1 LVLNNL
7 KEIKM
12 KLSKLLISLMGAA
25 FSATVLAQAFPN
37 KPVTIV
43 VPFPP
48 GGSTD
53 QMARAIAPKLQA
65 QWGQGVL
72 VDNKAGATGT
82 IGATFVKRAAPD
94 GYTLFVTSLGPLVIV
109 PYLIPNLQ
117 YDPAKDFDFLTV
129 GLQSPNVLVVPT
141 NSPYKTVGDLVA
153 AMKANPNKITFSSAG
168 TGSSDHLTAEILWDQ
183 TGTDGVHVPYKGG
196 APAITDLI
204 GGTVDAQFANVNA
217 VIQYINAGKLRPL
230 AMTGSKRSPV
240 IPNTPTM
247 KEAGINDMVIYS
259 WQAALAPKGLPADVK
274 DKIAKGIVSALN
286 DPQVKKGFT
295 DIGFEVVANTPEQFA
310 KFQAEEAVR
319 WKKLIES
326 RKITAN

>member
-1 LVLNNL
+1 
-7 KEIKM
+7 M
-12 KLSKLLISLMGAA
+12 KFSKLLISLMGVA
-25 FSATVLAQAFPN
+25 FSAAVLAQAYPN

-53 QMARAIAPKLQA
+53 QMARAIAPKLQS

-82 IGATFVKRAAPD
+82 IGATYVKRAAPD
-94 GYTLFVTSLGPLVIV
+94 GYTLLVTSLGPLVIV

-141 NSPYKTVGDLVA
+141 NSPYKTVGDIVA

-168 TGSSDHLTAEILWDQ
+168 SGSSDHLTAEILWDQ

-230 AMTGSKRSPV
+230 GVTGSKRSPV
-240 IPNTPTM
+240 LPNTPTM
-247 KEAGINDMVIYS
+247 KEAGVNDMVIYS
-259 WQAALAPKGLPADVK
+259 WQAAVAPKGLPADVK
-274 DKIAKGIVSALN
+274 EKISKGIIAALN

-295 DIGFEVVANTPEQFA
+295 DIGFEVVANSPEQFA

>member
-1 LVLNNL
+1 
-7 KEIKM
+7 M
-12 KLSKLLISLMGAA
+12 KFSKLLISLMGVA
-25 FSATVLAQAFPN
+25 FSAAIFAQAYPN

-53 QMARAIAPKLQA
+53 QMARAIAPKLQS

-94 GYTLFVTSLGPLVIV
+94 GYTLLVTSLGPLVIV

-141 NSPYKTVGDLVA
+141 NSPYKTVGDIVA
-153 AMKANPNKITFSSAG
+153 AMKANPNKVTFSSAG
-168 TGSSDHLTAEILWDQ
+168 SGSSDHLTAEILWDQ

-204 GGTVDAQFANVNA
+204 GGNVNA

-230 AMTGSKRSPV
+230 GITGSRRSPV
-240 IPNTPTM
+240 LPNTPTM
-247 KEAGINDMVIYS
+247 KEAGVNDMVIYS
-259 WQAALAPKGLPADVK
+259 WQAAVAPKGLPADVK
-274 DKIAKGIVSALN
+274 EKISKGIIAALN

-295 DIGFEVVANTPEQFA
+295 DIGFEVVANSPEQFA
-310 KFQAEEAVR
+310 KFQAEEAIR

>member
-1 LVLNNL
+1 
-7 KEIKM
+7 M
-12 KLSKLLISLMGAA
+12 RLSKLLIGLMGVA
-25 FSATVLAQAFPN
+25 FSTSLLAQAFPN

-82 IGATFVKRAAPD
+82 IGAMFVKRAAPD

-109 PYLIPNLQ
+109 PYLMPNIQ

-141 NSPYKTVGDLVA
+141 NSPYKTVGDIVA

-168 TGSSDHLTAEILWDQ
+168 SGSSDHLTAEILWDQ

-204 GGTVDAQFANVNA
+204 GGIVDAQFANVNA

-230 AMTGSKRSPV
+230 AVTGSKRSPV
-240 IPNTPTM
+240 LPNTPTM
-247 KEAGINDMVIYS
+247 KEAGVNDMVIYS

>member
-1 LVLNNL
+1 
-7 KEIKM
+7 M
-12 KLSKLLISLMGAA
+12 KFSKLLISLMGVA
-25 FSATVLAQAFPN
+25 FSAAVLAQAYPN

-53 QMARAIAPKLQA
+53 QMARAIAPKLQS

-94 GYTLFVTSLGPLVIV
+94 GYTLLVTSLGPLVIV

-141 NSPYKTVGDLVA
+141 NSPYKTVGDIVA
-153 AMKANPNKITFSSAG
+153 AMKANPNKVTFSSAG
-168 TGSSDHLTAEILWDQ
+168 SGSSDHLTAEILWDQ

-230 AMTGSKRSPV
+230 GVTGSKRSPV
-240 IPNTPTM
+240 LPNTPTM
-247 KEAGINDMVIYS
+247 KEAGVNDMVIYS
-259 WQAALAPKGLPADVK
+259 WQAAVAPKGLPADVK
-274 DKIAKGIVSALN
+274 EKISKGIIAALN

-295 DIGFEVVANTPEQFA
+295 DIGFEVVANSPEQFA
-310 KFQAEEAVR
+310 KFQAEEAIR

>member
-1 LVLNNL
+1 
-7 KEIKM
+7 M
-12 KLSKLLISLMGAA
+12 KFSKLLISLMGVA
-25 FSATVLAQAFPN
+25 FSAAIFAQAYPN

-53 QMARAIAPKLQA
+53 QMARAIAPKLQS

-94 GYTLFVTSLGPLVIV
+94 GYTLLVTSLGPLVIV

-141 NSPYKTVGDLVA
+141 NSPYKTVGDIVA
-153 AMKANPNKITFSSAG
+153 AMKANPNKVTFSSAG
-168 TGSSDHLTAEILWDQ
+168 SGSSDHLTAEILWDQ

-230 AMTGSKRSPV
+230 GITGSRRSPV
-240 IPNTPTM
+240 LPNTPTM
-247 KEAGINDMVIYS
+247 KEAGVNDMVIYS
-259 WQAALAPKGLPADVK
+259 WQAAVAPKGLPADVK
-274 DKIAKGIVSALN
+274 EKISKGIIAALN

-295 DIGFEVVANTPEQFA
+295 DIGFEVVANSPEQFA

>member
-1 LVLNNL
+1 
-7 KEIKM
+7 M
-12 KLSKLLISLMGAA
+12 KFSKLLISLMGVA
-25 FSATVLAQAFPN
+25 FSAAIFAQAYPN

-53 QMARAIAPKLQA
+53 QMARAIAPKLQS

-94 GYTLFVTSLGPLVIV
+94 GYTLLVTSLGPLVIV

-141 NSPYKTVGDLVA
+141 NSPYKTVGDIVA
-153 AMKANPNKITFSSAG
+153 AMKANPNKVTFSSAG
-168 TGSSDHLTAEILWDQ
+168 SGSSDHLTAEILWDQ

-230 AMTGSKRSPV
+230 GITGSRRSPV
-240 IPNTPTM
+240 LPNTPTM
-247 KEAGINDMVIYS
+247 KEAGVNDMVIYS
-259 WQAALAPKGLPADVK
+259 WQAAVAPKGLPADVK
-274 DKIAKGIVSALN
+274 EKISKGIIAALN

-295 DIGFEVVANTPEQFA
+295 DIGFEVVANSPEQFA

-319 WKKLIES
+319 WKKLIET

>member
-1 LVLNNL
+1 V
-7 KEIKM
+7 KF
-12 KLSKLLISLMGAA
+12 SKLLISLMSVAVT
-25 FSATVLAQAFPN
+25 ATVFAQAFPS

-82 IGATFVKRAAPD
+82 IGAMFVKRAAPD

-109 PYLIPNLQ
+109 PYLMPNIQ

-141 NSPYKTVGDLVA
+141 NSPYKTVGDIVA

-168 TGSSDHLTAEILWDQ
+168 SGSSDHLTAEILWDQ

-240 IPNTPTM
+240 LPNTPTM
-247 KEAGINDMVIYS
+247 KEAGVNDMVIYS

>member
-1 LVLNNL
+1 
-7 KEIKM
+7 M
-12 KLSKLLISLMGAA
+12 KFSKLLISLMGVA
-25 FSATVLAQAFPN
+25 FSAAIFAQAYPN
-37 KPVTIV
+37 KPVTSV

-53 QMARAIAPKLQA
+53 QMARAIAPKLQS

-94 GYTLFVTSLGPLVIV
+94 GYTLLVTSLGPLVIV

-141 NSPYKTVGDLVA
+141 NSPYKTVGDIVA
-153 AMKANPNKITFSSAG
+153 AMKANPNKVTFSSAG
-168 TGSSDHLTAEILWDQ
+168 SGSSDHLTAEILWDQ

-230 AMTGSKRSPV
+230 GITGSRRSPV
-240 IPNTPTM
+240 LPNTPTM
-247 KEAGINDMVIYS
+247 KEAGVNDMVIYS
-259 WQAALAPKGLPADVK
+259 WQAAVAPKGLPADVK
-274 DKIAKGIVSALN
+274 EKISKGIIAALN

-295 DIGFEVVANTPEQFA
+295 DIGFEVVANSPEQFA

>member
-1 LVLNNL
+1 
-7 KEIKM
+7 M
-12 KLSKLLISLMGAA
+12 KLSKLFISLMGVA

-53 QMARAIAPKLQA
+53 QMARAIAPKLQS

-183 TGTDGVHVPYKGG
+183 TNTEGVHVPYKGG

-247 KEAGINDMVIYS
+247 KEAGVNDMVIYS

-286 DPQVKKGFT
+286 DPQVKKGFI

>member
-1 LVLNNL
+1 
-7 KEIKM
+7 M
-12 KLSKLLISLMGAA
+12 KFSKLLISLMGVA
-25 FSATVLAQAFPN
+25 FSAAIFAQAYPN

-53 QMARAIAPKLQA
+53 QMARAIAPKLQS

-94 GYTLFVTSLGPLVIV
+94 GYTLLVTSLGPLVIV

-141 NSPYKTVGDLVA
+141 NSPYKTVGDIVA
-153 AMKANPNKITFSSAG
+153 AMKANPNKVTFSSAG
-168 TGSSDHLTAEILWDQ
+168 SGSSDHLTAEILWDQ

-230 AMTGSKRSPV
+230 GVTGSRRSPV
-240 IPNTPTM
+240 LPNTPTM
-247 KEAGINDMVIYS
+247 KEAGVNDMVIYS
-259 WQAALAPKGLPADVK
+259 WQAAVAPKGLPADVK
-274 DKIAKGIVSALN
+274 EKISKGIIAALN

-295 DIGFEVVANTPEQFA
+295 DIGFEVVANSPEQFA
-310 KFQAEEAVR
+310 KFQAEEAIR

>member
-1 LVLNNL
+1 
-7 KEIKM
+7 M
-12 KLSKLLISLMGAA
+12 KFSKLLISLMGVA
-25 FSATVLAQAFPN
+25 FSAAIFAQAYPN

-53 QMARAIAPKLQA
+53 QMARAIAPKLQS

-94 GYTLFVTSLGPLVIV
+94 GYTLLVTSLGPLVIV

-141 NSPYKTVGDLVA
+141 NSPYKTVGDIVA
-153 AMKANPNKITFSSAG
+153 AMKANPNKVTFSSAG
-168 TGSSDHLTAEILWDQ
+168 SGSSDHLTAEILWDQ
-183 TGTDGVHVPYKGG
+183 TGTDVVHVPYKGG

-230 AMTGSKRSPV
+230 GVTGSKRSPV
-240 IPNTPTM
+240 LPNTPTM
-247 KEAGINDMVIYS
+247 KEAGVNDMVIYS
-259 WQAALAPKGLPADVK
+259 WQAAVAPKGLPADVK
-274 DKIAKGIVSALN
+274 EKISKGIIAALN

-295 DIGFEVVANTPEQFA
+295 DIGFEVVANSPEQFA

>member
-1 LVLNNL
+1 
-7 KEIKM
+7 M
-12 KLSKLLISLMGAA
+12 KLSKLFISLMGIA
-25 FSATVLAQAFPN
+25 FSAAVFAQAYPN

-53 QMARAIAPKLQA
+53 QMARAIAPKLQS

-129 GLQSPNVLVVPT
+129 GLQSPNVLVVPM

-183 TGTDGVHVPYKGG
+183 TNTDGVHVPYKGG

-274 DKIAKGIVSALN
+274 DKIAKSIVGALN

>member
-1 LVLNNL
+1 
-7 KEIKM
+7 M
-12 KLSKLLISLMGAA
+12 KLSKLFISLMGAA

-53 QMARAIAPKLQA
+53 QMARAIAPKLQS

-109 PYLIPNLQ
+109 PYLISNLQ

-153 AMKANPNKITFSSAG
+153 AMKANPNKVTFSSAG

-183 TGTDGVHVPYKGG
+183 TNTEGVHVPYKGG

-274 DKIAKGIVSALN
+274 DKIAKSIVGALN

>member
-1 LVLNNL
+1 
-7 KEIKM
+7 M
-12 KLSKLLISLMGAA
+12 
-25 FSATVLAQAFPN
+25 
-37 KPVTIV
+37 
-43 VPFPP
+43 PFPP

-53 QMARAIAPKLQA
+53 QMARAIAPKLQS

-94 GYTLFVTSLGPLVIV
+94 GYTLLVTSLGPLVIV

-141 NSPYKTVGDLVA
+141 NSPYKTVGDIVA
-153 AMKANPNKITFSSAG
+153 AMKANPNKVTFSSAG
-168 TGSSDHLTAEILWDQ
+168 SGSSDHLTAEILWDQ

-230 AMTGSKRSPV
+230 GVTGSKRSPV
-240 IPNTPTM
+240 LPNTPTM
-247 KEAGINDMVIYS
+247 KEAGVNDMVIYS
-259 WQAALAPKGLPADVK
+259 WQAAVAPKGLPADVK
-274 DKIAKGIVSALN
+274 EKISKGIIAALN

-295 DIGFEVVANTPEQFA
+295 DIGFEVVANSPEQFA
-310 KFQAEEAVR
+310 KFQAEEAIR

>member
-1 LVLNNL
+1 MKNQLKAVL
-7 KEIKM
+7 I
-12 KLSKLLISLMGAA
+12 LISAVFCLNALAA
-25 FSATVLAQAFPN
+25 WPDR
-37 KPVTIV
+37 TITLV

-53 QMARAIAPKLQA
+53 QMARAIAPKLQS

-94 GYTLFVTSLGPLVIV
+94 GYTLLVTSLGPLVIV

-141 NSPYKTVGDLVA
+141 NSPYKTVGDIVA
-153 AMKANPNKITFSSAG
+153 AMKANPNKVTFSSAG
-168 TGSSDHLTAEILWDQ
+168 SGSSDHLTAEILWDQ

-230 AMTGSKRSPV
+230 GVTGSKRSPV
-240 IPNTPTM
+240 LPNTPTM
-247 KEAGINDMVIYS
+247 KEAGVNDMVIYS
-259 WQAALAPKGLPADVK
+259 WQAAVAPKGLPADVK

>member
-1 LVLNNL
+1 
-7 KEIKM
+7 M
-12 KLSKLLISLMGAA
+12 KLSKLFISLMGVA

-53 QMARAIAPKLQA
+53 QMARAIAPKLQS
-65 QWGQGVL
+65 QWGHGVL

-153 AMKANPNKITFSSAG
+153 AMKANPNKVTFSSAG

-183 TGTDGVHVPYKGG
+183 TNTEGVHVPYKGG

-274 DKIAKGIVSALN
+274 DKIAKSIVGALN

>member
-1 LVLNNL
+1 
-7 KEIKM
+7 M
-12 KLSKLLISLMGAA
+12 KLSKLLICLMGAA

-217 VIQYINAGKLRPL
+217 VIQYINTGKLRPL

-247 KEAGINDMVIYS
+247 KEAGVNDMVIYS

>member
-1 LVLNNL
+1 
-7 KEIKM
+7 M
-12 KLSKLLISLMGAA
+12 KLSKLFISLMGAA

-53 QMARAIAPKLQA
+53 QMARAIAPKLQS

-183 TGTDGVHVPYKGG
+183 TNTEGVHVPYKGG

-247 KEAGINDMVIYS
+247 KEAGVNDMVIYS
-259 WQAALAPKGLPADVK
+259 WQAALAPKGLPVDVK

-286 DPQVKKGFT
+286 DPQVKKGFI

>member
-1 LVLNNL
+1 
-7 KEIKM
+7 M
-12 KLSKLLISLMGAA
+12 KFSKLLISLMGVA
-25 FSATVLAQAFPN
+25 FSAAIFAQAYPN

-53 QMARAIAPKLQA
+53 QMARAIAPKLQS

-94 GYTLFVTSLGPLVIV
+94 GYTLLVTSLGPLVIV

-141 NSPYKTVGDLVA
+141 NSPYKTVGDIVA
-153 AMKANPNKITFSSAG
+153 AMKANPNKVTFSSAG
-168 TGSSDHLTAEILWDQ
+168 SGSSDHLTAEILWDQ

-230 AMTGSKRSPV
+230 GVTGSKRSPV
-240 IPNTPTM
+240 LPNTPTM
-247 KEAGINDMVIYS
+247 KEAGVNDMVIYS
-259 WQAALAPKGLPADVK
+259 WQAAVAPKGLPADVK
-274 DKIAKGIVSALN
+274 EKISK
-286 DPQVKKGFT
+286 
-295 DIGFEVVANTPEQFA
+295 
-310 KFQAEEAVR
+310 
-319 WKKLIES
+319 
-326 RKITAN
+326 

>member
-1 LVLNNL
+1 
-7 KEIKM
+7 M
-12 KLSKLLISLMGAA
+12 KLSKLLISLMGVA

-217 VIQYINAGKLRPL
+217 VIQHINAGKLRPL

-247 KEAGINDMVIYS
+247 KEAGVNDMVIYS
-259 WQAALAPKGLPADVK
+259 WQAALAPKGLPTDVK

>member
-1 LVLNNL
+1 
-7 KEIKM
+7 M
-12 KLSKLLISLMGAA
+12 KFSKLLISLMGVA
-25 FSATVLAQAFPN
+25 FSAAIFAQAYPN

-53 QMARAIAPKLQA
+53 QMARAIAPKLQS

-94 GYTLFVTSLGPLVIV
+94 GYTLLVTSLGPLVIV

-141 NSPYKTVGDLVA
+141 NSPYKTVGDIVA
-153 AMKANPNKITFSSAG
+153 AMKANPNKVTFSSAG
-168 TGSSDHLTAEILWDQ
+168 SGSSDHLTAEILWDQ

-230 AMTGSKRSPV
+230 GITGSRRSPV
-240 IPNTPTM
+240 LPNTPTM
-247 KEAGINDMVIYS
+247 KEAGVNDMVIYS
-259 WQAALAPKGLPADVK
+259 WQAAVAPKGLPADVK
-274 DKIAKGIVSALN
+274 EKISKGIIAALN

-295 DIGFEVVANTPEQFA
+295 DIGFEVVANSPEQFA
-310 KFQAEEAVR
+310 KFQAEEAIR

>member
-1 LVLNNL
+1 
-7 KEIKM
+7 M
-12 KLSKLLISLMGAA
+12 KLSKLFISLMGVA

-53 QMARAIAPKLQA
+53 QMARAIAPKLQS

-153 AMKANPNKITFSSAG
+153 AMKANPNKVTFSSAG

-183 TGTDGVHVPYKGG
+183 TNTEGVHVPYKGG

-274 DKIAKGIVSALN
+274 DKIAKSIVGALN

>member
-1 LVLNNL
+1 MTFSN
-7 KEIKM
+7 
-12 KLSKLLISLMGAA
+12 LLISLMAFA
-25 FSATVLAQAFPN
+25 FSATVVAQAYPN

-82 IGATFVKRAAPD
+82 IGAMYVKRAAPD

-109 PYLIPNLQ
+109 PYLMPNIQ

-141 NSPYKTVGDLVA
+141 NSPYKTVGDIVA

-168 TGSSDHLTAEILWDQ
+168 SGSSDHLTAEILWDQ

-240 IPNTPTM
+240 LPNTPTM
-247 KEAGINDMVIYS
+247 KEAGVNDMVIYS
-259 WQAALAPKGLPADVK
+259 WQAALAPRGLPADVK

-310 KFQAEEAVR
+310 KFQSEEAAR

>member
-1 LVLNNL
+1 
-7 KEIKM
+7 M
-12 KLSKLLISLMGAA
+12 KFSKLLISLMGVA
-25 FSATVLAQAFPN
+25 FSAAVLAQAYPN

-53 QMARAIAPKLQA
+53 QMARAIAPKLQS

-94 GYTLFVTSLGPLVIV
+94 GYTLLVTSLGPLVIV

-141 NSPYKTVGDLVA
+141 NSPYKTVGDIVA
-153 AMKANPNKITFSSAG
+153 AMKANPNKVTFSSAG
-168 TGSSDHLTAEILWDQ
+168 SGSSDHLTAEILWDQ

-230 AMTGSKRSPV
+230 GVTGSKRSPV
-240 IPNTPTM
+240 LPNTPTM
-247 KEAGINDMVIYS
+247 KEAGVNDMVIYS
-259 WQAALAPKGLPADVK
+259 WQAAVAPKGLPADVK
-274 DKIAKGIVSALN
+274 EKISKGIIAALN

-295 DIGFEVVANTPEQFA
+295 DIGFEVVANSPEQFA

>member
-1 LVLNNL
+1 
-7 KEIKM
+7 M
-12 KLSKLLISLMGAA
+12 KFSKLLISLMGVA
-25 FSATVLAQAFPN
+25 FSAAIFAQAYPN

-43 VPFPP
+43 VPCPP

-53 QMARAIAPKLQA
+53 QMARAIAPKLQS

-94 GYTLFVTSLGPLVIV
+94 GYTLLVTSLGPLVIV

-141 NSPYKTVGDLVA
+141 NSPYKTVGDIVA
-153 AMKANPNKITFSSAG
+153 AMKANPNKVTFSSAG
-168 TGSSDHLTAEILWDQ
+168 SGSSDHLTAEILWDQ

-230 AMTGSKRSPV
+230 GITGSRRSPV
-240 IPNTPTM
+240 LPNTPTM
-247 KEAGINDMVIYS
+247 KEAGVNDMVIYS
-259 WQAALAPKGLPADVK
+259 WQAAVAPKGLPADVK
-274 DKIAKGIVSALN
+274 EKISKGIIAALN

-295 DIGFEVVANTPEQFA
+295 DIGFEVVANSPEQFA
-310 KFQAEEAVR
+310 KFQAEEAIR